1 MSSMSQSRVV
11 SLLASRFNFAEEE
24 ALLHLKCY
32 SERGRPAC
40 PLPFVG
46 VVQKDWCCGVR
57 KNHDLY
63 SQCTNVRVKDSML
76 CKTCGKTKMPK
87 YGMIEDRM
95 QESVKNGSVIGHYNG
110 SKIAHYGNVMEKL
123 SLDKDT
129 VIRELKKYFGD
140 DVVIPEEIWEAP
152 KARRGRPKGS
162 TKKSA
167 ATSDTDEEKP
177 KKKRGRPSKK
187 VVEESND
194 GDDLI
199 SQLVKGA
206 ATDSSDGDGAP
217 IVEKPAKKTA
227 KKRAKKALSEEEE
240 AQMKADKKA
249 KAEATR
255 LANLQTKWRAKASDM
270 GKEGAEI
277 DEFVQSETEKRAA
290 RLQKT
295 QEAKVAKTKKPEPVA
310 VEELT
315 AELPEEEA
323 DEEEA
328 DEEEADEE
336 EGDEEGELSVEP
348 QTIGGKEYLVD
359 PETKQV
365 FDADAEEAVPI
376 GIWNEEDD
384 CVDAIEE

>member
-1 MSSMSQSRVV
+1 
-11 SLLASRFNFAEEE
+11 
-24 ALLHLKCY
+24 
-32 SERGRPAC
+32 
-40 PLPFVG
+40 
-46 VVQKDWCCGVR
+46 
-57 KNHDLY
+57 
-63 SQCTNVRVKDSML
+63 
-76 CKTCGKTKMPK
+76 MPK

-328 DEEEADEE
+328 DEEE
-336 EGDEEGELSVEP
+336 GDEEGELSVEP

-384 CVDAIEE
+384 CVDAIEEQKEKKNKKSAAKQRKGENLFYLGGWIITDI